1 MLIRVNKVN
10 FVIHPILSTN
20 SETAKQF
27 FEQKYQGG
35 AASQSKIHHS
45 RVSSSGGNDLFLLH
59 DDRLPL
65 SRTLVKLIRLWDFVI
80 AVWSI
85 LFIFAAHSLV

>member
-10 FVIHPILSTN
+10 VVIHPILSTN

-35 AASQSKIHHS
+35 AASQSKVHHS
-45 RVSSSGGNDLFLLH
+45 RVSSSGGSDLFLLH
-59 DDRLPL
+59 DDRLLL
-65 SRTLVKLIRLWDFVI
+65 SRALR
-80 AVWSI
+80 
-85 LFIFAAHSLV
+85 HSSLADEFLLQDKFEVL

>member
-1 MLIRVNKVN
+1 MLLICVNKIN
-10 FVIHPILSTN
+10 FVIHPMFSTN

-35 AASQSKIHHS
+35 AASQNKTHHS
-45 RVSSSGGNDLFLLH
+45 RVSSSGGNNLFLLH

-65 SRTLVKLIRLWDFVI
+65 SRALAK
-80 AVWSI
+80 
-85 LFIFAAHSLV
+85 

>member
-1 MLIRVNKVN
+1 M
-10 FVIHPILSTN
+10 FSTN

-35 AASQSKIHHS
+35 AASQNKTHHS
-45 RVSSSGGNDLFLLH
+45 RVSSSGGNNLFLLD

-65 SRTLVKLIRLWDFVI
+65 CPGPCKVAVGLRHRSLVDFVYFCR
-80 AVWSI
+80 ALTSVSG
-85 LFIFAAHSLV
+85 

>member
-10 FVIHPILSTN
+10 VVIHPILSTN

-35 AASQSKIHHS
+35 AASQSKVHHS

-59 DDRLPL
+59 DDRLLL
-65 SRTLVKLIRLWDFVI
+65 SQALAKLI
-80 AVWSI
+80 SGT
-85 LFIFAAHSLV
+85 SS